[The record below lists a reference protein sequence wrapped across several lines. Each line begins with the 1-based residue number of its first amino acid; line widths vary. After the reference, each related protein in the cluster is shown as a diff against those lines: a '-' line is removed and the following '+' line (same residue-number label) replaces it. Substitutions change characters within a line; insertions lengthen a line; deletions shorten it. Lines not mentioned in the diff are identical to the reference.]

1 MHLIEWFLSK
11 QSKLNI
17 ANNVNNILLL
27 NDFLNNID
35 SQNLLNAYKRAVN
48 LLNPDFSK
56 LHFVSKVKCQLNI
69 ERELHKK
76 TKQLLKPF
84 KNVLQQPDLTKSLQ
98 LLNNV
103 GDVLQDFLN
112 QVIINDSNI
121 KAKQQKLLLLGNA
134 VFIISQLIPFI
145 NA

>member
-1 MHLIEWFLSK
+1 VHLIEWFLSK

-27 NDFLNNID
+27 NDFLNNQD
-35 SQNLLNAYKRAVN
+35 SQNLLNAYKRAIN

-69 ERELHKK
+69 EKELHKQ
-76 TKQLLKPF
+76 TKQLLKPI
-84 KNVLQQPDLTKSLQ
+84 KNALQQPNLNDILK
-98 LLNNV
+98 LLNNI

-112 QVIINDSNI
+112 QVTINDSNA

-134 VFIISQLIPFI
+134 VFIISQVVPL
-145 NA
+145 